1 MCKIWMIIGLNLS
14 RKMNMVIID
23 DDTDSHDD
31 EDGRGGG

>member
-1 MCKIWMIIGLNLS
+1 MIIGLNLS

-23 DDTDSHDD
+23 DDIDSNDD